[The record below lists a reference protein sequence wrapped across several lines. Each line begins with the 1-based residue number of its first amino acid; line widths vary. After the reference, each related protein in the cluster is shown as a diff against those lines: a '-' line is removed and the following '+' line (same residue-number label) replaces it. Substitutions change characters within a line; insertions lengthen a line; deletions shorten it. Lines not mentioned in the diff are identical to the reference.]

1 MMSTSLGTPL
11 YPYFLDNF
19 ALSSFKDTFSL
30 ASCAF
35 ISSAAIEEVTRSR
48 ISAWDGPNGDVSQR
62 DDNRLAS
69 IEYLLACPLD
79 GCSRMETR

>member
-11 YPYFLDNF
+11 YPNFLDIL
-19 ALSSFKDTFSL
+19 ALSSFKDTLSF

-48 ISAWDGPNGDVSQR
+48 ISACDGPNNYCISR
-62 DDNRLAS
+62 LDDDELHLACTFRLAH
-69 IEYLLACPLD
+69 
-79 GCSRMETR
+79 

>member
-11 YPYFLDNF
+11 YPNFLDIL
-19 ALSSFKDTFSL
+19 ALSSFKDTLSL

-48 ISAWDGPNGDVSQR
+48 ISACDGPNDCVSGL
-62 DDNRLAS
+62 DDDELHLACTFRLAH
-69 IEYLLACPLD
+69 
-79 GCSRMETR
+79 